1 MSRRRDDEIA
11 FGSDAFLD
19 VVCNLV
25 GILIVLIIV
34 AGLRISRAPVEIE
47 VAEDST
53 AVTDVVAIEPPV
65 EEVEPEPLV
74 LPPLPSPEPVV
85 LPPAEPPREL
95 VAEADQLQSQLQ
107 AMQTELEQAQA
118 EQAALARQRS
128 GVETQ
133 LATVA
138 QQVEAARERMS
149 AVEQSVAERES
160 TVREQERLVAAAR
173 LQLQFESQAAPESP
187 VLAHRVTPIGRQVA
201 DQVEVHFRLSGG
213 RVSVVPIDALAS
225 DLKDRVE
232 RHRDML
238 FRVPRYEGAIGPV
251 DGFTMHYVIE
261 RQQATALEEL
271 RNGGPVLR
279 IGLSYYEIEAKP
291 DAPSESIEEVLL
303 PRSRFRSALA
313 QAGPHAILTFWVY
326 PDSFE
331 LNRQLQELVHSGG
344 YEVASRPLPH
354 GVPIAGS
361 PNGSKSV
368 AQ

>member
-1 MSRRRDDEIA
+1 MSRKRDNEIA

-25 GILIVLIIV
+25 GILIVLIVV
-34 AGLRISRAPVEIE
+34 AGLRISRAPVEGE
-47 VAEDST
+47 SEETPAAAPAVV
-53 AVTDVVAIEPPV
+53 AVTPPEEP
-65 EEVEPEPLV
+65 VEPEPKPSPPT
-74 LPPLPSPEPVV
+74 LPPEPVV
-85 LPPAEPPREL
+85 LPPAEPPPEL
-95 VAEADQLQSQLQ
+95 IAEADALRSQLLR
-107 AMQTELEQAQA
+107 MQSDLDRARADRAVLTQQLSSVESQR
-118 EQAALARQRS
+118 AA
-128 GVETQ
+128 
-133 LATVA
+133 VA
-138 QQVEAARERMS
+138 QQIESARDRMAVVER
-149 AVEQSVAERES
+149 SVSDLDTA
-160 TVREQERLVAAAR
+160 VREQERRVAAAR
-173 LQLQFESQAAPESP
+173 LQLQYETQVETDSP
-187 VLAHRVTPIGRQVA
+187 VLAHRVTPIGRQVTQ
-201 DQVEVHFRLSGG
+201 DVEVHFRLSGG
-213 RVSVVPIDALAS
+213 RVSVVPIEMLAN

-291 DAPSESIEEVLL
+291 DAPSESIEEVRL

-313 QAGPHAILTFWVY
+313 QAGPRAILTFWVY

-331 LNRQLQELVHSGG
+331 LNRQLQELVHSAG